1 MSEPWQELGG
11 LPAHP
16 VEDDTPPSKRLEH
29 FVKPLCP
36 RCKNSSPPGFITEH
50 DENGD
55 EVIMARCPCRLSKDE
70 TGPAGVTCIGGNPR
84 AKTNQRRKNHDA

>member
-1 MSEPWQELGG
+1 MSETYADLGG
-11 LPAHP
+11 RPANP

-36 RCKNSSPPGFITEH
+36 RCRHSSPPGFITER

-55 EVIMARCPCRLSKDE
+55 EVIMARCPCRLTRED
-70 TGPAGVTCIGGNPR
+70 TP
-84 AKTNQRRKNHDA
+84 